1 MFLLE
6 LEICTFAREILIIS
20 RMNVTVF
27 FIHRIIASDAN
38 KLCHPVAVKSHNL
51 VLKLLRLEEMCCPL
65 AHESLFTR
73 NAKM

>member
-1 MFLLE
+1 MFVW
-6 LEICTFAREILIIS
+6 EILIIS

-51 VLKLLRLEEMCCPL
+51 GLKLLRLEEMCCPL
-65 AHESLFTR
+65 ARESLFVSI
-73 NAKM
+73 AKM